1 MTGKCVCVVRGG
13 GGGGGWE
20 QFEKGVLVRQYR
32 GVFIK

>member
-1 MTGKCVCVVRGG
+1 MTGKCVCVVR